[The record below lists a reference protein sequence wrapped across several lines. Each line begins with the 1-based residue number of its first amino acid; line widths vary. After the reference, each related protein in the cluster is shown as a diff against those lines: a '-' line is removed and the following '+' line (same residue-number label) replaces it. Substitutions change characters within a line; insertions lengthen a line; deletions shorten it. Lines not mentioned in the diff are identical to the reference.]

1 MKIKSYKIET
11 CEAYVN
17 ETLVQEEGQRQ
28 ECCKVQTKKKER
40 KNKIHQNLYAHL
52 ENSRDQVTIIQ

>member
-28 ECCKVQTKKKER
+28 ECCKVQTKKKKER
-40 KNKIHQNLYAHL
+40 TKSTKTYMLI
-52 ENSRDQVTIIQ
+52 